1 MGRRKR
7 ASGHP
12 AALLNAQIVA
22 AERHIRDNAA
32 IDDRDGVVLNG
43 LNRSAG
49 HLAIDIH

>member
-7 ASGHP
+7 AAGHP
-12 AALLNAQIVA
+12 AASLNVQIIA
-22 AERHIRDNAA
+22 AERHIRDNTA